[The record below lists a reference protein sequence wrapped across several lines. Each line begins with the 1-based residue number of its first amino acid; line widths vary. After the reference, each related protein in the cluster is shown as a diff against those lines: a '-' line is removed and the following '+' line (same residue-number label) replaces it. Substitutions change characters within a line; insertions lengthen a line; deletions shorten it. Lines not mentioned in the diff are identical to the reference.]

1 MERVGV
7 LAVCY
12 GSRGAAWIDAL
23 GRSESYEP
31 EFYVVDKQR
40 NPFNVE
46 RAVEHVV
53 VSDLSVPAIV
63 DFARKRRDDIDFA
76 VIGPEGPVIGGVR
89 DELES
94 QLGIPAVCPT
104 KEFAL
109 EESKVA
115 QRELFAE
122 SYPEANPRYRVFE
135 PGVDSSLSQVK
146 SKVYAW
152 LDEMD
157 DNVAVKPDR
166 PGYGKG
172 VGVWGD
178 HFKTREDVW
187 EHFATIYPDD
197 AVIIEEK
204 VDGEESSFQCFT
216 DGRHL
221 VAFPET
227 RDYKRAFDGDLGP
240 NTGGMGCYSDADGL
254 LPFLSKNDCEVEER
268 MVRGLFDHLRGGENE
283 PGLRGIS
290 FYVAFIHTAEGPKIL
305 EINSRGGDPE
315 IQNILTLARGDLVEA
330 CYKMIDGELTSFPFK
345 KKASVLT
352 YKAPYGYGGFD
363 TQYPEKIEQSQRGAP
378 VDLSALEQLQKDHDG
393 DLYAYPGSMEVRDD
407 GKNYPL
413 SSRAISV
420 IAHADSIDAARELSL
435 EGIKAVKGGGLW
447 HRTDIASNDHIQES
461 IGHMK
466 RLRV

>member
-1 MERVGV
+1 MDAVGV

-23 GRSESYEP
+23 SRSESYEP
-31 EFYVVDKQR
+31 EFYIVDKQR
-40 NPFNVE
+40 NPFNVA
-46 RAVEHVV
+46 RAAEHVV

-63 DFARKRRDDIDFA
+63 DFAKKHKDTLDFA
-76 VIGPEGPVIGGVR
+76 VIGPEGPVIAGVR

-94 QLGIPAVCPT
+94 QLGLPTVCPT
-104 KEFAL
+104 KKFAL

-122 SYPEANPRYRVFE
+122 SYPKANPRFRVFK
-135 PGVDSSLSQVK
+135 PAVDGSLSEVK
-146 SKVYAW
+146 SKVYSW

-187 EHFATIYPDD
+187 QHFATIYPDD
-197 AVIIEEK
+197 SVIIEEK

-254 LPFLSKNDCEVEER
+254 LPFLSKKDYDVEER
-268 MVRGLFDHLRGGENE
+268 MVRGLFDHLKGGENE

-290 FYVAFIHTAEGPKIL
+290 FYVAFIHTDSGPKIL

-315 IQNILTLARGDLVEA
+315 IQNILTLADGDLVDA
-330 CYKMIDGELTSFPFK
+330 CYKMIDGDLTNFPFK

-352 YKAPYGYGGFD
+352 YKVPYGYGGFD
-363 TQYPEKIEQSQRGAP
+363 RRFPDSVDASQMGTP
-378 VDLSALEQLQKDHDG
+378 VDLSGLERLQQEHDG
-393 DLYAYPGSMEVRDD
+393 SLYAYPGSMELRDD
-407 GKNYPL
+407 GKIYPL

-420 IAHADSIDAARELSL
+420 IAHADAIEDARQLSL
-435 EGIKAVKGGGLW
+435 EGIAAIKGGGLW
-447 HRTDIASNDHIQES
+447 HRTDIASNDHIKQS
-461 IGHMK
+461 IDHMK
-466 RLRV
+466 RIRG